1 MKQRFSRLS
10 ALLLALLMLFL
21 PLSGCAADS
30 PSPIE
35 ALALELLE
43 AQAAFTQASEAL
55 TETDQRVEALEEKY
69 NAEQLTASR
78 MTLATDRLRL
88 HFKKF

>member
-1 MKQRFSRLS
+1 MRFVHSDGHLTLSQPYYYGWHQDTEDGGDHPVTEARWLSR
-10 ALLLALLMLFL
+10 F
-21 PLSGCAADS
+21 G
-30 PSPIE
+30 IN
-35 ALALELLE
+35 
-43 AQAAFTQASEAL
+43 
-55 TETDQRVEALEEKY
+55 ALEEKY